1 MNIYNSIENKAKKN
15 IKSLI
20 VLIDP
25 DKITDSNLE
34 IIINKANSGLIDYIF
49 VGSSILLKHN
59 IDEIISKIKNNTKT
73 PIVIFPGNTMQI
85 SKYAD
90 AILFL
95 SLISGRNAD
104 LLIGNHVLSAPI
116 IKNYNLEAI
125 PTGYILID
133 SGKMTSVVYMSN
145 TTPIPSDKNDIA
157 IATSMAGEMLGLKV
171 IYMDAG
177 SGAANSITLSMI
189 KEVKNNINIPL
200 IIGGGIKDRIT
211 AENIYKAGADC
222 IVIGNSIETSTDL
235 IDEISKARNI

>member
-1 MNIYNSIENKAKKN
+1 MNIYNSIENKAKNN

-25 DKITDSNLE
+25 DKINNNNLDN
-34 IIINKANSGLIDYIF
+34 IIKKANSGLIDYLFIG
-49 VGSSILLKHN
+49 GSLLLKHN
-59 IDEIISKIKNNTKT
+59 FDEIIIKIKENTKI
-73 PIVIFPGNTMQI
+73 PIVIFPGNSMQI

-95 SLISGRNAD
+95 SLISGRNPD
-104 LLIGNHVLSAPI
+104 LLIGSQVLSAPI

-125 PTGYILID
+125 PTGYLLID

-157 IATSMAGEMLGLKV
+157 VATSIAGEMLGLKA

-177 SGAANSITLSMI
+177 SGAANNITLSMI
-189 KEVKNNINIPL
+189 KEVKSNINIPL

-222 IVIGNSIETSTDL
+222 IVIGNSIELSTDL